1 MLTERPQ
8 GLFGR
13 LTNLIRGI
21 FGIWLRDTE
30 RQNPRAV
37 YEQAINERMRQ
48 YRDLK
53 EAVAGILYMRT
64 KLESE
69 ITERRAENARLHDE
83 TRRAVRRGE
92 DDISL
97 TLIAHKQVLMDD
109 LERADRELEGV
120 RSEAEEAKTNLI
132 QFREEIRSLNR
143 EKGRML
149 ATLANAQARR
159 RIQEALEGLSVDAE
173 MKALE
178 GVREHI
184 ARIPGVGTVVY
195 LQPQGGPSRDV
206 VPHHESARGLAV
218 AIRNTARELVQTHK
232 PARIHLFL
240 AMPSAAAML
249 LGHLWDRIGETQL
262 YTDLAPGYTPA
273 YLIPN

>member
-69 ITERRAENARLHDE
+69 ITERRAE
-83 TRRAVRRGE
+83 
-92 DDISL
+92 
-97 TLIAHKQVLMDD
+97 IAGLGMKSIV
-109 LERADRELEGV
+109 AG
-120 RSEAEEAKTNLI
+120 T
-132 QFREEIRSLNR
+132 
-143 EKGRML
+143 L
-149 ATLANAQARR
+149 ATCMT
-159 RIQEALEGLSVDAE
+159 G
-173 MKALE
+173 
-178 GVREHI
+178 
-184 ARIPGVGTVVY
+184 
-195 LQPQGGPSRDV
+195 
-206 VPHHESARGLAV
+206 AV
-218 AIRNTARELVQTHK
+218 IG
-232 PARIHLFL
+232 
-240 AMPSAAAML
+240 ML
-249 LGHLWDRIGETQL
+249 
-262 YTDLAPGYTPA
+262 
-273 YLIPN
+273 

>member
-1 MLTERPQ
+1 MRLPTWFAIGNAFGETAGFDVEAFQ
-8 GLFGR
+8 GSELWASNGETSEFELRSDEEVISTDGDE
-13 LTNLIRGI
+13 LAIVVSIATNI
-21 FGIWLRDTE
+21 
-30 RQNPRAV
+30 
-37 YEQAINERMRQ
+37 
-48 YRDLK
+48 
-53 EAVAGILYMRT
+53 
-64 KLESE
+64 ES
-69 ITERRAENARLHDE
+69 
-83 TRRAVRRGE
+83 
-92 DDISL
+92 
-97 TLIAHKQVLMDD
+97 
-109 LERADRELEGV
+109 
-120 RSEAEEAKTNLI
+120 
-132 QFREEIRSLNR
+132 
-143 EKGRML
+143 
-149 ATLANAQARR
+149 
-159 RIQEALEGLSVDAE
+159 DA
-173 MKALE
+173 
-178 GVREHI
+178 REHI